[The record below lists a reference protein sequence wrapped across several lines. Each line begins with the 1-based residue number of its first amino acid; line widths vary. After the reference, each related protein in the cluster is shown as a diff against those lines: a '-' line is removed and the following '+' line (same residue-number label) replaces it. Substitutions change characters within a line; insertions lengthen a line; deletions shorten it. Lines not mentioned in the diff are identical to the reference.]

1 MRIKVNQVMPK
12 DGFKQ
17 PWIKA
22 IILDGEVKEST
33 VYELTEIDEQTDQQR
48 KLFNPLCRLYF
59 DSLCYQRK
67 AIDWLEL
74 REQIKLKLGAGYEKI
89 RFTTSD
95 YAIHEIP
102 YADKENIPKDVIN
115 DYKKGNEARVQLL
128 LKSMATYNRKEMQT
142 VTDSLIREMISA
154 GVGKSSKAKRF
165 NEILE
170 KIDFQE

>member
-17 PWIKA
+17 PWLKA
-22 IILDGEVKEST
+22 IILDGEIKEQS
-33 VYELTEIDEQTDQQR
+33 VYELILIDEQTDQQR

-59 DSLCYQRK
+59 DSLCYQRV
-67 AIDWLEL
+67 AVDWLDL
-74 REQIKLKLGAGYEKI
+74 RDQIKLKLGAGYETI

-102 YADKENIPKDVIN
+102 YKEKNDIPKDVIE
-115 DYKKGNEARVQLL
+115 DYRKGNEARVQLI
-128 LKSMATYNRKEMQT
+128 LKSMRDYSKKEMT
-142 VTDSLIREMISA
+142 DITDSLIREMITA
-154 GVGKSSKAKRF
+154 GVGQSSKAKRF

-170 KIDFQE
+170 KIKFQE